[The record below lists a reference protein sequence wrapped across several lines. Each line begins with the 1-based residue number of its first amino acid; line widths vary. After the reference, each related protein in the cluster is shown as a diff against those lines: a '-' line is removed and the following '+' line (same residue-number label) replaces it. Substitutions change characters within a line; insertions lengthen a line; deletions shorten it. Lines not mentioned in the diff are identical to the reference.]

1 MNEAGS
7 ARKSDYINGRLV
19 SCAGSRKRLK
29 LQPRGYG
36 DAIKAMEVATIP
48 VVCPGNLRAELV
60 LVINDLWAKPSKW
73 AVNLKN
79 PIPDRQVEIVVD
91 MLDLIWKGRPKR
103 PSIWR

>member
-1 MNEAGS
+1 
-7 ARKSDYINGRLV
+7 
-19 SCAGSRKRLK
+19 
-29 LQPRGYG
+29 
-36 DAIKAMEVATIP
+36 MEVATIP

-60 LVINDLWAKPSKW
+60 LVINDPGRSRKW

>member
-1 MNEAGS
+1 MNAGDK
-7 ARKSDYINGRLV
+7 AAQHLTLAWKAVYGR
-19 SCAGSRKRLK
+19 
-29 LQPRGYG
+29 QPVQARGYG

-48 VVCPGNLRAELV
+48 VVCPGNLRAKLV
-60 LVINDLWAKPSKW
+60 RVITDLWAKPSKW